1 MRLPNLRLFLP
12 ALLLAGCS
20 SAPPPPVVTP
30 APQPTAP
37 PTEAPRL
44 TEVLPDPVRPQ
55 IHALM
60 TDPGELARRFVEDYQ
75 NQALYSGQH
84 AATLARQYQFR
95 ENRWSTQQDRLMMVF
110 DNSQGDTGFVAWSL
124 SPTATATSLRVN
136 DSRIGQR
143 FALILRP
150 ARLCFAIN
158 AAQAPSWGTGRW
170 NYDPQR
176 PGSFECNGLTN
187 SSAFKAG
194 TRLPALLGAYFSE
207 GDAVLMFDSR
217 GQRDEIAGVLAQ
229 LFPSLTFS
237 PR

>member
-1 MRLPNLRLFLP
+1 MRLPYFRRFLP

-20 SAPPPPVVTP
+20 STPPPPTVTP
-30 APQPTAP
+30 APQPAP
-37 PTEAPRL
+37 TPRQTELA
-44 TEVLPDPVRPQ
+44 PDPVRPQ
-55 IHALM
+55 INALIA
-60 TDPGELARRFVEDYQ
+60 DPGELARRFVDEYQ
-75 NQALYSGQH
+75 RQALYSGQH
-84 AATLARQYQFR
+84 AATLARAYSFR
-95 ENRWSTQQDRLMMVF
+95 ENRWSPRQDRLMMVF
-110 DNSQGDTGFVAWSL
+110 DNTQGDTGFVAWSL
-124 SPTATATSLRVN
+124 SRNATATSLRVN

-158 AAQAPSWGTGRW
+158 AAQAPSWSAGRW
-170 NYDPQR
+170 VYDPIR

-187 SSAFKAG
+187 SSAFTAG

-217 GQRDEIAGVLAQ
+217 GQRDAIAGVLAQ
-229 LFPSLTFS
+229 LFPYLVFN

>member
-1 MRLPNLRLFLP
+1 MPLPNFRLFLP
-12 ALLLAGCS
+12 ALLLVGCS
-20 SAPPPPVVTP
+20 STPPSVVTP
-30 APQPTAP
+30 P
-37 PTEAPRL
+37 PEPAPRV
-44 TEVLPDPVRPQ
+44 TEIFPDKVQPQ
-55 IHALM
+55 IMALRA
-60 TDPGELARRFVEDYQ
+60 DPGELARNFVDDYQ
-75 NQALYSGQH
+75 RQSLYSGQH
-84 AATLARQYQFR
+84 AATLAQEYRFR

-110 DNSQGDTGFVAWSL
+110 DNDSGDTGFVAWSL
-124 SPTATATSLRVN
+124 SRNATATSLRVQ

-158 AAQAPSWGTGRW
+158 AARAPIWSTGRW
-170 NYDPQR
+170 AYDPVR

-187 SSAFKAG
+187 SSAFKSG

-217 GQRDEIAGVLAQ
+217 GQRDAIAGVLAQ
-229 LFPSLTFS
+229 LFPYLTFT